1 MVLLR
6 STAVASRLTRPSGA
20 GRSSAFRC
28 PRRKTL
34 TESETEL
41 SENRQPARIL
51 VAEDESNLR
60 LVLQKELQRMGHD
73 VRVAADGEAA
83 LKLLEEYNVDVLLSD
98 ISMPNMDG
106 MELLRRVHQRPNPP
120 EVIMLTGHATVESA
134 IEAMKLGA
142 YDYLSKPYRIAELDA
157 LVKQAAE
164 KRRLRVDNARLR
176 TLVERQTAAPEI
188 VFVSDGMREVMRLVD
203 RVAPSDASVL
213 ITGESGTGK
222 ELVANAIHRLS
233 LRAEGS
239 FIDLNCAA
247 FQESL
252 LESELF
258 GYEAGAFSGAKGR
271 KLGLWELADNGTI
284 FLDEITELP
293 PQLQSK
299 LLRAI
304 ETNSFYRVGAVRKVQ
319 VDVRVVAATNRDIA
333 EVTADGRFRA
343 DLLYRI
349 NSFQIH
355 LPPLRERPEDIEP
368 LTAHLLK
375 QLAGPTAPEL
385 TPETLAALKSYSWPG
400 NVRQLRNTLERA
412 VLLANDGRI
421 TTAEL
426 PPEIVSPA
434 VAFRPAAA
442 PDASG
447 AAGAGQPAST
457 QPPLREVERQQIL
470 AALEQT
476 GWHRGKTAEILGIS
490 PSTLYRRLRDY
501 NLTKRQ

>member
-1 MVLLR
+1 
-6 STAVASRLTRPSGA
+6 
-20 GRSSAFRC
+20 
-28 PRRKTL
+28 
-34 TESETEL
+34 L

-51 VAEDESNLR
+51 VAEDEANLR
-60 LVLQKELQRMGHD
+60 LVIQKELARLGHE

-83 LKLLEEYNVDVLLSD
+83 LKLLEESNVDVLLTD
-98 ISMPNMDG
+98 ISMPRMDG
-106 MELLRRVHQRPNPP
+106 MELLRRVHMRPNPP

-142 YDYLSKPYRIAELDA
+142 YDYLSKPYRLAELDA
-157 LVKQAAE
+157 LVNQAAE

-176 TLVERQTAAPEI
+176 TIVERQTATPEI
-188 VFVSDGMREVMRLVD
+188 VYVSDAMREVMRLVE

-222 ELVANAIHRLS
+222 ELVAHAIHRLS
-233 LRAEGS
+233 NRADGS

-284 FLDEITELP
+284 FLDEVTELP
-293 PQLQSK
+293 PPLQSK

-319 VDVRVVAATNRDIA
+319 VNVRIVAATNRDPN
-333 EVTADGRFRA
+333 EVVGDGRFRA

-349 NSFQIH
+349 NSFQIN
-355 LPPLRERPEDIEP
+355 LPALRERREDIEP
-368 LTAHLLK
+368 LAAHLLK
-375 QLAGPTAPEL
+375 LLRGASDPPALDG
-385 TPETLAALKSYSWPG
+385 AALEALRAYDWPG

-412 VLLANDGRI
+412 ALLANDARI
-421 TTAEL
+421 TLAEL
-426 PPEIVSPA
+426 PPEIASPSS
-434 VAFRPAAA
+434 VPRAAA
-442 PDASG
+442 PPAGVAAAAAAANSG
-447 AAGAGQPAST
+447 GTAA
-457 QPPLREVERQQIL
+457 PLREVERQQIL
-470 AALEQT
+470 HALEQT

>member
-1 MVLLR
+1 
-6 STAVASRLTRPSGA
+6 
-20 GRSSAFRC
+20 
-28 PRRKTL
+28 
-34 TESETEL
+34 L

-51 VAEDESNLR
+51 VAEDEANLR

-73 VRVAADGEAA
+73 VRAAADGEAA
-83 LKLLEEYNVDVLLSD
+83 LKLLEESNVDVLLSD

-120 EVIMLTGHATVESA
+120 EVIMLTGHATVETA

-176 TLVERQTAAPEI
+176 TLVERQTATPEI
-188 VFVSDGMREVMRLVD
+188 VFVSDAMREVMRLVE

-233 LRAEGS
+233 LRREGS

-284 FLDEITELP
+284 FLDEVTELP
-293 PQLQSK
+293 AQLQSK

-319 VDVRVVAATNRDIA
+319 VNVRVVAATNRDIA
-333 EVTADGRFRA
+333 EVTSDGRFRA

-349 NSFQIH
+349 NSFQIN

-375 QLAGPTAPEL
+375 QLAGAGAPQL
-385 TPETLAALKSYSWPG
+385 SPEALAALKSYNWPG

-434 VAFRPAAA
+434 SVFRPVTAQTGV
-442 PDASG
+442 SG
-447 AAGAGQPAST
+447 AQTPTQPAGVP
-457 QPPLREVERQQIL
+457 PPLREVERQQIL